1 MGRMIGICD
10 VCEGEINDLY
20 YSLMI
25 TRKDFNEEGLNKQII
40 ELDVCENCYTKV
52 MSMLNDLVPEP
63 KPRPEFEVVMS
74 IHFDDEEYTKEEEE
88 KMNQEVIDALFPVPI
103 RFHYFK
109 DKENVPEACKNCH
122 NHPINGGSGVC
133 LCDAEVE

>member
-1 MGRMIGICD
+1 MIYFRWSPSSAFSC
-10 VCEGEINDLY
+10 
-20 YSLMI
+20 I
-25 TRKDFNEEGLNKQII
+25 TAWAVVEEPEKKSKII

-63 KPRPEFEVVMS
+63 KPRPKFEVVMS
-74 IHFDDEEYTKEEEE
+74 INFDDDEYTKEEEE
-88 KMNQEVIDALFPVPI
+88 KMNQEVIDALFPAPT